1 MKTKPVKTSSG
12 WPSFW
17 HQGQQ
22 PPWWAILLE
31 RLYCAIVDLKRLAYR
46 KGWLKT
52 SRLSVPVV
60 VVGNRVVGGTGKT
73 PLLLAL
79 VPLLQAQGWRVGIVS
94 RGYGRTDRLIRAV
107 NADATTDLVGDEP
120 LLLWQSLQV
129 PVWVGS
135 DRVAV
140 AQALLAR
147 QAVDVIVSD
156 DGWQHWAL
164 GRDYVIE
171 VVDANKGY
179 GNGHCLPAGPLRES
193 QNALPLPD
201 LTLYNGRDFTLK
213 PVAWRNVATQAEL
226 PLSALKGEAV
236 AIAGIGDP
244 QRFFDGLQTMGLKL
258 KAAHAL
264 ADHQALD
271 VSLLASIDDGVTP
284 LLMTLKDAV
293 RCRDFAKAHWWA
305 LVVETELD
313 EALWQPMLERINPLI
328 DERKSTNG

>member
-1 MKTKPVKTSSG
+1 MRSASLSG

-17 HQGQQ
+17 QQGQQ
-22 PPWWAILLE
+22 PPWWASLLE
-31 RLYCAIVDLKRLAYR
+31 QVYCAIVDLKRLAYR
-46 KGWLKT
+46 TGWLKT
-52 SRLSVPVV
+52 THLPVPVV

-94 RGYGRTDRLIRAV
+94 RGYGRTDKQIRAV
-107 NADATTDLVGDEP
+107 NANATSEQVGDEP

-147 QAVDVIVSD
+147 QAVDVMVSD

-179 GNGHCLPAGPLRES
+179 GNGHCLPAGPLREA

-213 PVAWRNVATQAEL
+213 PVAWRNVATQVEL

-236 AIAGIGDP
+236 AMAGIGHP
-244 QRFFDGLQTMGLKL
+244 QRFFDGLQAIGLNL
-258 KAAHAL
+258 KATHAL

-284 LLMTLKDAV
+284 LVMTLKDAV
-293 RCRDFAKAHWWA
+293 RCRAFAKSHWWA

-313 EALWQPMLERINPLI
+313 AALWHSMLKRIKPLI
-328 DERKSTNG
+328 DERRSTNG